1 MRKKTGNVKVIT
13 ILVFGVFAFLIQLPT
28 TQASGRFLREMPVKT
43 MEAGDIKDISPRENA
58 ETPASKENSS
68 DQQEQK
74 IIQDISSPRQDAV
87 TIVDL
92 TTKLTHEEALLLY
105 QGMVEALPERAKST
119 FQILLELM
127 KKGRM
132 PVFYPGPKVVGG
144 QYFGALQFNPRSVIT
159 LDEKEFKGCSKR
171 SWSTIARADWGSDC
185 LTKQQCPSVSETGV
199 FIGNDKGNKIVCF
212 SGNFLYV
219 LGRGANEVT
228 HSYGNSI
235 IQSEA
240 GDDVINLGGEASI
253 LVFSKNWGKDTVTL
267 GNMYPKWL
275 DLIKDSPAKE
285 DWKKAGFKYQ
295 QFIVFG
301 PGIYPQ
307 DLQWESYTYNHI
319 SGKSPIV
326 LKNIKTGDQ
335 LTFKS
340 WPRLNFVFYEDG
352 KFEEWSAFGE
362 RESKRRTDEARQRI
376 EDLKIPQRF
385 GERLKNCGLEKNC
398 YLSLARDVARDVDDP
413 RQRCEIENAIV
424 LAKFKADGAISVQE
438 AVSFARGD
446 IASSIEDGIDK
457 PDPCQYNNIGLA
469 LEMAKSG
476 QTEEA
481 LKRAFMDNGGALSR
495 LTVGRTKVVKEVI
508 GHLIQKKKYTDALNV
523 AFNFLAEH
531 YAAASADLLLVV
543 DPDFY
548 RLMAGLDYRERL
560 RQALPSQADLFTE
573 DKDLRRRGEKLFRLL
588 LLVAFDDKNFASFDA
603 FMPSTIGAD
612 TKGALYFMVAA
623 QMAYAKKEEQ
633 LTFFLKRAIEQS
645 NRVSHLGRMRTLLGN
660 TYLPLMLGDRK
671 EEVFAIAHILKT
683 NPEALY
689 ALSLVS
695 AGAQLLKAKNIKM
708 AEDTLRKAN
717 GFLPQAGAAQSY
729 AVDFR
734 EVHARFTKD
743 VVEYILLDQRNVGK
757 AEAIFRE
764 SQNANPQI
772 RGDELNKLL
781 AIFYAQEEVGKSFSA
796 AEAIVNV
803 KDKFR
808 AYQAIASS
816 AERKND
822 KKVLDK
828 ALVEAGA
835 LFKNFSEA
843 ERSFLI
849 TNLHMSALA
858 EEGRSYALAEL
869 LVSIG
874 EEKYRDRA
882 YEQIALS
889 AAKDKKIAR
898 AIQNVDLISSA
909 EARILAK
916 DRVAEVFASNG
927 LSEEALRI
935 STSGDRSKLQLVVQW
950 SKTRTMEARELASR
964 IKDPHIFAL
973 AALIISE
980 NLE

>member
-1 MRKKTGNVKVIT
+1 MRKKLGNVKVVT
-13 ILVFGVFAFLIQLPT
+13 ILVFSVFAFLIQPPI
-28 TQASGRFLREMPVKT
+28 TQTSARFHREVPVKT
-43 MEAGDIKDISPRENA
+43 MEARDIKDIYPRENA
-58 ETPASKENSS
+58 ETPTPKENSS

-74 IIQDISSPRQDAV
+74 INQDISSARQGAV

-92 TTKLTHEEALLLY
+92 TTKLTREEALLLY
-105 QGMVEALPERAKST
+105 QGMVDALPESAKST
-119 FQILLELM
+119 FQLLLKLM

-132 PVFYPGPKVVGG
+132 PVFYPGAKVVGG
-144 QYFGALQFNPRSVIT
+144 QYFEALQFNPRGVVT
-159 LDEKEFKGCSKR
+159 LAEEEFKGCSKR

-199 FIGNDKGNKIVCF
+199 FIGNDKGNKIACF
-212 SGNFLYV
+212 SGNFLYA
-219 LGRGANEVT
+219 LGRGSNEVT

-235 IQSEA
+235 IQSGA

-319 SGKSPIV
+319 VGKNPIV

-335 LTFKS
+335 VTFKS

-385 GERLKNCGLEKNC
+385 GETLKNCGLEKNC
-398 YLSLARDVARDVDDP
+398 YLSLARDVAGDIDDP
-413 RQRCEIENAIV
+413 RKRCEIENAIV
-424 LAKFKADGAISVQE
+424 LAKFKADGGISVQE

-446 IASSIEDGIDK
+446 IPSSLEDGIDK
-457 PDPCQYNNIGLA
+457 PDSCKYNNVGLA
-469 LEMAKSG
+469 LEMAKFG

-481 LKRAFMDNGGALSR
+481 LKRAFMDNGGTLSR
-495 LTVGRTKVVKEVI
+495 ITVGQTKVAKEVI
-508 GHLIQKKKYTDALNV
+508 RHLIQKKKYTAARDV
-523 AFNFLAEH
+523 AFNFLEEH
-531 YAAASADLLLVV
+531 YAATSADLLLVV

-548 RLMAGLDYRERL
+548 HLVAGLDYSDRL
-560 RQALPSQADLFTE
+560 KAALPSQADLFTE
-573 DKDLRRRGEKLFRLL
+573 DKDLRSHGEKLFRLL
-588 LLVAFDDKNFASFDA
+588 LLVAFDDKNFSSFDA
-603 FMPSTIGAD
+603 FMPSTISAD

-645 NRVSHLGRMRTLLGN
+645 NQVSHLGRMRTLLSN

-671 EEVFAIAHILKT
+671 EQVFAIAHILKT

-695 AGAQLLKAKNIKM
+695 AGAQFLKAKNIKI
-708 AEDTLRKAN
+708 AEATLRKAN
-717 GFLPQAGAAQSY
+717 GFLPQAGMAQSY

-743 VVEYILLDQRNVGK
+743 VVEYILLEQRNVEK
-757 AEAIFRE
+757 AEAIFKE
-764 SQNANPQI
+764 SQNANTQI
-772 RGDELNKLL
+772 REDELNKLL
-781 AIFYAQEEVGKSFSA
+781 TIFYAHEEVDKSFSA

-816 AERKND
+816 AESKND
-822 KKVLDK
+822 KKALDK
-828 ALVEAGA
+828 VLGEAST
-835 LFKNFSEA
+835 LFKSFSEA

-858 EEGRSYALAEL
+858 EERRSYALAEL
-869 LVSIG
+869 LVSMG

-898 AIQNVDLISSA
+898 AIQNVELISSA
-909 EARILAK
+909 EVRILAK

-927 LSEEALRI
+927 LSEEALKL
-935 STSGDRSKLQLVVQW
+935 STSGDRSKLEVVMQW
-950 SKTRTMEARELASR
+950 SKTRTMEARDIASR
-964 IKDPHIFAL
+964 IKDPHIFAQ
-973 AALIISE
+973 AALAISE